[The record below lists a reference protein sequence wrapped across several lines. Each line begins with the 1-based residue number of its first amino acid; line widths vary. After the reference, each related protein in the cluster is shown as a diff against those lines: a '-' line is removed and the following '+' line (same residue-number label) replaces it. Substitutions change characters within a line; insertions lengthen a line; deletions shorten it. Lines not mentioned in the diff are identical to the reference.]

1 MRFLLLIAVGTA
13 ILSACSGSQ
22 NGKDLANEVCDC
34 YKKANALPADD
45 PNRSK
50 EQDACITKQGEA
62 WAKVKDDKDE
72 ADKFNDEIS
81 KCSRAQIK
89 ESINP

>member
-1 MRFLLLIAVGTA
+1 MRFLLLITASAA
-13 ILSACSGSQ
+13 ILAACSGSQ
-22 NGKDLANEVCDC
+22 NGKGLATEVCDC

-50 EQDACITKQGEA
+50 EQDACIKKQGEA
-62 WAKVKDDKDE
+62 WAKVKDNQDE